1 MRTLLLMVRKDLIRK
16 ARAPLGLLVVL
27 AFPLMFSGIISLAFG
42 GGEVPRVHLLV
53 ENLDDNFFGNALISA
68 MTSDQMAEYFDVEIV
83 GVEGLSRIEEGDGSA
98 LLRIPDNFTE
108 NLIDGDPTALELIR
122 NPAQGIMPEIAEQI
136 SGVLVE
142 VLDGGSRVLRE
153 PMETLA
159 PYLRSEGAEMNAA
172 TVSMLSVAF
181 YESMTGIVDYAYPP
195 VITLSSVNLSEETE
209 KKEDDDDSDTGPG
222 FFVIFLFVF
231 PGVSVYALFLVGDL
245 AMRDILT
252 EGDAGTLRRQ
262 IQGPVTT
269 GAVLRAKAVFSA
281 TVALISLILLS
292 IGAWIAASD
301 PINIPAFLSLS
312 MALILAVVGSAA
324 VIYGAAGSAKRGAVI
339 SSIVYIILAFSGGSF
354 VDISAMPGAVRAIA
368 PFSPFY
374 WGTLGF
380 KNLIGQNAS
389 IQDLLPTIGILA
401 GMGIVFLLLGGVLL
415 NRNLLRRGGQ

>member
-1 MRTLLLMVRKDLIRK
+1 
-16 ARAPLGLLVVL
+16 
-27 AFPLMFSGIISLAFG
+27 
-42 GGEVPRVHLLV
+42 
-53 ENLDDNFFGNALISA
+53 
-68 MTSDQMAEYFDVEIV
+68 
-83 GVEGLSRIEEGDGSA
+83 
-98 LLRIPDNFTE
+98 
-108 NLIDGDPTALELIR
+108 
-122 NPAQGIMPEIAEQI
+122 
-136 SGVLVE
+136 
-142 VLDGGSRVLRE
+142 
-153 PMETLA
+153 
-159 PYLRSEGAEMNAA
+159 
-172 TVSMLSVAF
+172 MLSVAF